1 MSDTG
6 QRLNRALSG
15 RFAVER
21 LLGRGGMATVYLA
34 RDLRHDRLVALKVL
48 RREIA
53 VTLGA
58 DRFLQ
63 EIRIAAGLTHP
74 NILSVHDSGE
84 AGGALYYVM
93 PYVEGESLRERFAR
107 AGPLPVDEAVRI
119 ACEVAD
125 ALSYAH
131 SHNVVH
137 RDIKPE
143 NVLLEAGHAV
153 VADFG
158 MACAIEAFG
167 ADRLTESGLAVG
179 TPAYMSPE
187 QAAAEPADGRTDVYA
202 LACVLYEALAGE
214 PPFTGPTTLAVFAR
228 KAAGAVPSLRLV
240 RPEVPLHVERAIA
253 RALASL
259 PADRF
264 GTAAEFAAAL
274 REPGAAATAGR
285 SIAVLPF
292 VNMSGDPETD
302 YFAEGVAEEITTA
315 LGRLPELR
323 VAARTSAFAFK
334 GTRLD
339 VREVG
344 RRLGVGVVLEGSV
357 RRAGKRLRVAAQ
369 LIDVADGYHRWS
381 ERYDREIEDVFAI
394 EDDIARSIVGA
405 LEVLLA
411 DRGDRAMVHPAT
423 PHVNA
428 YDFYLRGRQY
438 FRQNRKKS
446 LQYARQMF
454 EQAVAI
460 DPGYALA
467 WCGIA
472 DSCSLLHMYYPGLA
486 GDLEEAD
493 RASARALALAPQLA
507 EAQSS
512 RGFALFQLGRVP
524 DAVERFQQA
533 IRLDP
538 LLFEARYFYGRALF
552 QQGLLPGAARM
563 FEEAARV
570 REDYQARFFAAQS
583 LQASGESA
591 EADAAYRRAYDAG
604 RHHLELNPDD
614 PRAATMCAVSA
625 CRIGRR
631 EEGLEWAERA
641 VAADPE
647 DAGVRY
653 NVACLYALE
662 GEPER
667 AIAAL
672 EDAFEVGFG
681 NRDWIERDPDLDS
694 LRRHPRFEALLARLG
709 APPPTS

>member
-1 MSDTG
+1 MSDTS
-6 QRLNRALSG
+6 QRLNRDLSG
-15 RFAVER
+15 RFSVER
-21 LLGRGGMATVYLA
+21 LLGRGGMASVYLA

-58 DRFLQ
+58 ERFLQ
-63 EIRIAAGLTHP
+63 EVRIAAGLTHP

-84 AGGALYYVM
+84 AGGALFYVM
-93 PYVEGESLRERFAR
+93 PYVEGESLRGRLERE
-107 AGPLPVDEAVRI
+107 GPLPVDEAVRI

-187 QAAAEPADGRTDVYA
+187 QAAAEPIDGRTDVYA

-214 PPFTGPTTLAVFAR
+214 PPFTGPTTLAVLAR

-240 RPEVPLHVERAIA
+240 RPEAPLHVERAIT

-264 GTAAEFAAAL
+264 GSADEFAAAL
-274 REPGAAATAGR
+274 REPGAAVTAGR

-292 VNMSGDPETD
+292 TNMSGDPETD
-302 YFAEGVAEEITTA
+302 YFAEGIAEEITTA
-315 LGRLPELR
+315 LARLPELR

-357 RRAGKRLRVAAQ
+357 RRAGKQLRVTAQ

-381 ERYDREIEDVFAI
+381 ERYDRELEDVFAI

-438 FRQNRKKS
+438 FRLNRKKS

-486 GDLEEAD
+486 GDLETAD
-493 RASARALALAPQLA
+493 HASARALELAPHLA

-512 RGFALFQLGRVP
+512 RGFALYQLGRVP
-524 DAVERFQQA
+524 EAVERFQQA

-552 QQGLLPGAARM
+552 QQGLLKDAARM

-570 REDYQARFFAAQS
+570 RDDYQARFFAAQS
-583 LQASGESA
+583 LQASGNAGEA
-591 EADAAYRRAYDAG
+591 EAAYRRAYDTG

-625 CRIGRR
+625 CRLGRK
-631 EEGLEWAERA
+631 EEGLEWAQRA
-641 VAADPE
+641 LAADPE
-647 DAGVRY
+647 DAGVCY

-662 GEPER
+662 GEPDR
-667 AIAAL
+667 AIDCL
-672 EDAFEVGFG
+672 EDAFKVGFA
-681 NRDWIERDPDLDS
+681 NPDWVDKDPDLDS
-694 LRRHPRFEALLARLG
+694 LRALPRFQALLARR
-709 APPPTS
+709 

>member
-15 RFAVER
+15 RFTVER
-21 LLGRGGMATVYLA
+21 LLGRGGMASVYLA

-58 DRFLQ
+58 ERFLR

-74 NILSVHDSGE
+74 NILTVHDSGE

-93 PYVEGESLRERFAR
+93 PYVEGESLRGRMERG
-107 AGPLPVDEAVRI
+107 GPLAVDEAVRV

-158 MACAIEAFG
+158 MACALEAFG

-187 QAAAEPADGRTDVYA
+187 QAAAEPTDGRTDVYA

-228 KAAGAVPSLRLV
+228 KAAGALPNLRLV
-240 RPEVPLHVERAIA
+240 RPEVPLHVERAIV

-264 GTAAEFAAAL
+264 ATAGEFATAL
-274 REPGAAATAGR
+274 REPGAATTAGR
-285 SIAVLPF
+285 SIGVLPF
-292 VNMSGDPETD
+292 VNMSGDPEAD
-302 YFAEGVAEEITTA
+302 YFAEGIAEEITTA

-334 GTRLD
+334 GTSLD

-357 RRAGKRLRVAAQ
+357 RRAGKRLRVTAQ

-381 ERYDREIEDVFAI
+381 ERYDREMEDVFAI
-394 EDDIARSIVGA
+394 EDDITRSIVGA

-472 DSCSLLHMYYPGLA
+472 DSCSLLLMYYPGVA
-486 GDLEEAD
+486 DDIETAD
-493 RASARALALAPQLA
+493 RASARALELAPNLA

-512 RGFALFQLGRVP
+512 RGFALFQLRRVP
-524 DAVERFQQA
+524 EAVERFQQA

-552 QQGLLPGAARM
+552 QQGQVRDAARM
-563 FEEAARV
+563 FEEAAHA

-583 LQASGESA
+583 HQAAGNAA
-591 EADAAYRRAYDAG
+591 EAEAAYRRAYDVG
-604 RHHLELNPDD
+604 RRHLELNPDD

-631 EEGLEWAERA
+631 DEGLAWAERA

-667 AIAAL
+667 AISAL

-694 LRRHPRFEALLARLG
+694 LRGHPRFQALLGR
-709 APPPTS
+709 S

>member
-1 MSDTG
+1 MSNTG
-6 QRLNRALSG
+6 QRLNRDLSG
-15 RFAVER
+15 RFSVER
-21 LLGRGGMATVYLA
+21 LLGRGGMASVYLA

-58 DRFLQ
+58 ERFLQ
-63 EIRIAAGLTHP
+63 EVRIAAGLTHP

-84 AGGALYYVM
+84 AGGALFYVM
-93 PYVEGESLRERFAR
+93 PYVEGESLRQRLERD
-107 AGPLPVDEAVRI
+107 GPLPVDEAVRI

-187 QAAAEPADGRTDVYA
+187 QAAAEPIDGRTDVYA
-202 LACVLYEALAGE
+202 LACVLYEALTGE

-240 RPEVPLHVERAIA
+240 RPEAPLHVERAIT

-264 GTAAEFAAAL
+264 GSADEFAAAL
-274 REPGAAATAGR
+274 REPGAAVTAGR

-292 VNMSGDPETD
+292 MNMSGDPETD
-302 YFAEGVAEEITTA
+302 YFAEGIAEEITTA
-315 LGRLPELR
+315 LARLPELR

-334 GTRLD
+334 GTHLD

-357 RRAGKRLRVAAQ
+357 RRAGKQLRVTAQ

-381 ERYDREIEDVFAI
+381 ERYDRELEDVFAI

-438 FRQNRKKS
+438 FRLNRKKS

-486 GDLEEAD
+486 GDLETAD
-493 RASARALALAPQLA
+493 HASARALELAPHLA

-512 RGFALFQLGRVP
+512 RGFALYQLGRVP
-524 DAVERFQQA
+524 EAVERFQQA

-552 QQGLLPGAARM
+552 QQGLLKDAARM

-570 REDYQARFFAAQS
+570 RDDYQARFFAAQS
-583 LQASGESA
+583 LQASGNAGEA
-591 EADAAYRRAYDAG
+591 EAAYRRAYDTG

-625 CRIGRR
+625 CRLGRK
-631 EEGLEWAERA
+631 EEGLEWAQRA
-641 VAADPE
+641 LAADPE
-647 DAGVRY
+647 DAGVCY

-662 GEPER
+662 GEPDR
-667 AIAAL
+667 AIDCL
-672 EDAFEVGFG
+672 EDAFKVGFA
-681 NRDWIERDPDLDS
+681 NPDWVDKDPDLDS
-694 LRRHPRFEALLARLG
+694 LRALPRFQALLAAR
-709 APPPTS
+709 

>member
-6 QRLNRALSG
+6 QRLNRDLSG
-15 RFAVER
+15 RFSIER
-21 LLGRGGMATVYLA
+21 LLGRGGMASVYLA

-58 DRFLQ
+58 ERFLQ
-63 EIRIAAGLTHP
+63 EVRIAAGLTHP

-84 AGGALYYVM
+84 AGGALFYVM
-93 PYVEGESLRERFAR
+93 PYVEGESLRQRLDRE
-107 AGPLPVDEAVRI
+107 GPLPVDEALRI

-187 QAAAEPADGRTDVYA
+187 QAAAEPIDGRTDVYA

-228 KAAGAVPSLRLV
+228 KAAGAVPGLRLV
-240 RPEVPLHVERAIA
+240 RSEVPLHVERAIT
-253 RALASL
+253 RALANH

-264 GTAAEFAAAL
+264 GTADEFAGAL

-292 VNMSGDPETD
+292 TNMSGDPETD
-302 YFAEGVAEEITTA
+302 YFAEGIAEEITTA

-357 RRAGKRLRVAAQ
+357 RRAGKRLRVTAQ

-381 ERYDREIEDVFAI
+381 ERYDRELEDVFAI
-394 EDDIARSIVGA
+394 EDDITRSIVGA

-486 GDLEEAD
+486 GDLETAD
-493 RASARALALAPQLA
+493 RASARALELAPHLA
-507 EAQSS
+507 EAQAS

-524 DAVERFQQA
+524 EAVERFQQA

-552 QQGLLPGAARM
+552 QQGLLKDAARM
-563 FEEAARV
+563 FEEAARI
-570 REDYQARFFAAQS
+570 RDDYQARFFAAQS
-583 LQASGESA
+583 LQAGGNAA
-591 EADAAYRRAYDAG
+591 EAEAAYRRAYDTG

-614 PRAATMCAVSA
+614 PRAATMCAVAA
-625 CRIGRR
+625 CRLGRK
-631 EEGLEWAERA
+631 EEGLEWARHA
-641 VAADPE
+641 LAADPE
-647 DAGVRY
+647 DAGVCY

-662 GEPER
+662 GEADR
-667 AIAAL
+667 AIDCL
-672 EDAFEVGFG
+672 EDAFNVGFA
-681 NRDWIERDPDLDS
+681 NPEWVDRDPDLDS
-694 LRRHPRFEALLARLG
+694 LRSLPRFQALLARR
-709 APPPTS
+709 

>member
-6 QRLNRALSG
+6 QRLNRALAG

-21 LLGRGGMATVYLA
+21 LLGRGGMASVYLA

-58 DRFLQ
+58 ERFLQ

-74 NILSVHDSGE
+74 NILTMHDSGE

-93 PYVEGESLRERFAR
+93 PYVEGESLRGRLERE
-107 AGPLPVDEAVRI
+107 GPLPVDEAVRI

-125 ALSYAH
+125 ALTYAH

-187 QAAAEPADGRTDVYA
+187 QAAAEPIDGRTDVYA

-228 KAAGAVPSLRLV
+228 KAAGAVPDLRLV
-240 RPEVPLHVERAIA
+240 RPEVPLHVTRAIG

-292 VNMSGDPETD
+292 VNMSGDPEAD
-302 YFAEGVAEEITTA
+302 YFAEGIAEEITTA

-357 RRAGKRLRVAAQ
+357 RRAGKRLRLTAQ

-381 ERYDREIEDVFAI
+381 ERYDRELEDVFAI
-394 EDDIARSIVGA
+394 EDDITRSIVGA

-411 DRGDRAMVHPAT
+411 DRGDRAMVRPAT

-428 YDFYLRGRQY
+428 YDYYLRGRQY

-460 DPGYALA
+460 DPAYALA

-486 GDLEEAD
+486 DDLDEAD
-493 RASARALALAPQLA
+493 RASARALELAPQLA
-507 EAQSS
+507 QAQSS
-512 RGFALFQLGRVP
+512 RGFALFQMKRAP
-524 DAVERFQQA
+524 EAAERFQQA

-538 LLFEARYFYGRALF
+538 LLFEARYFYGRVLF
-552 QQGLLPGAARM
+552 QQGLVADAARM

-583 LQASGESA
+583 LQAAGNAA
-591 EADAAYRRAYDAG
+591 EAEAAYRRAYDVG
-604 RHHLELNPDD
+604 RRHLELNPDD

-631 EEGLEWAERA
+631 EEGLDWAERA

-667 AIAAL
+667 AIDCL
-672 EDAFEVGFG
+672 EEAFTVGFA
-681 NRDWIERDPDLDS
+681 NREWIERDPDLDS
-694 LRRHPRFEALLARLG
+694 LREHPRFQTLVERLDTR
-709 APPPTS
+709 A

>member
-21 LLGRGGMATVYLA
+21 LLGRGGMASVYLA

-58 DRFLQ
+58 ERFLQ

-74 NILSVHDSGE
+74 NILTVHDSGE

-93 PYVEGESLRERFAR
+93 PYVEGESLRERMER
-107 AGPLPVDEAVRI
+107 GGPLAVDEAVRV

-158 MACAIEAFG
+158 MACALEAFG

-187 QAAAEPADGRTDVYA
+187 QAAAEPTDGRTDVYA

-228 KAAGAVPSLRLV
+228 KAASAVPNLRLV
-240 RPEVPLHVERAIA
+240 RPEVPLHVERAIV

-264 GTAAEFAAAL
+264 ATAGEFAAAL
-274 REPGAAATAGR
+274 REPGAATTAGR
-285 SIAVLPF
+285 SIGVLPF
-292 VNMSGDPETD
+292 VNMSGDPEAD
-302 YFAEGVAEEITTA
+302 YFAEGIAEEITTA

-334 GTRLD
+334 GTSLD

-357 RRAGKRLRVAAQ
+357 RRAGKRLRVTAQ

-381 ERYDREIEDVFAI
+381 ERYDREMEDVFAI
-394 EDDIARSIVGA
+394 EDDITRSIVGA

-472 DSCSLLHMYYPGLA
+472 DSCSLLLMYYPGVA
-486 GDLEEAD
+486 DDIETAD
-493 RASARALALAPQLA
+493 RASAQALELAPNLA

-524 DAVERFQQA
+524 EAVERFQQA

-552 QQGLLPGAARM
+552 QQGQVRDAARM
-563 FEEAARV
+563 FEEAARA

-583 LQASGESA
+583 HQAAGNVA
-591 EADAAYRRAYDAG
+591 EAEAAYRRAYDVG
-604 RHHLELNPDD
+604 RRHLELNPDD

-631 EEGLEWAERA
+631 DEGLAWAERA

-662 GEPER
+662 GELER
-667 AIAAL
+667 AISAL

-694 LRRHPRFEALLARLG
+694 LRGHPRFQALLGR
-709 APPPTS
+709 S